1 MRDEVTS
8 RTVQQY
14 SSSFIIHRSSFR
26 RVSVVRGL
34 LTGCIIA
41 VLFAAACG
49 GGDGKSGGK
58 VVARN
63 PTDPRR
69 VPTATVPAQ
78 LPTPIPALETGQ
90 SQRTSL
96 PETYLVRAGD
106 TLGSIARDLGV
117 AADELTRANPGI
129 NPNSLRIGQELRIP
143 RPSVTPAPTSAIR
156 GPAASNAPAGGTPTV
171 AGAATT
177 RPPTSTAGAGGAGT
191 AVRTATQTGATAAG
205 TSTAGAGAA
214 ATYTVEAGDTGCAI
228 ARKLGV
234 SLTAL
239 AQANGLSI
247 DGLASLRIGQVL
259 QVPARTGEGPGC

>member
-1 MRDEVTS
+1 MNS
-8 RTVQQY
+8 R
-14 SSSFIIHRSSFR
+14 IPPRL
-26 RVSVVRGL
+26 RVSIVKL
-34 LTGCIIA
+34 LLVSCA
-41 VLFAAACG
+41 VLMAGAAACG
-49 GGDGKSGGK
+49 GGDDKSGGK
-58 VVARN
+58 AVARN

-90 SQRTSL
+90 SQRTAP

-106 TLGSIARDLGV
+106 TLGSISRDLGV

-143 RPSVTPAPTSAIR
+143 RPSATPVPTSALR
-156 GPAASNAPAGGTPTV
+156 GPATSTAPAGGTPAV
-171 AGAATT
+171 AGTTATRSPTAAGT
-177 RPPTSTAGAGGAGT
+177 GT
-191 AVRTATQTGATAAG
+191 AVRTATQTGSPVAG
-205 TSTAGAGAA
+205 TPTSTAGAGG
-214 ATYTVEAGDTGCAI
+214 TYTVEAGDTGCAI

-239 AQANGLSI
+239 AQANSLSI